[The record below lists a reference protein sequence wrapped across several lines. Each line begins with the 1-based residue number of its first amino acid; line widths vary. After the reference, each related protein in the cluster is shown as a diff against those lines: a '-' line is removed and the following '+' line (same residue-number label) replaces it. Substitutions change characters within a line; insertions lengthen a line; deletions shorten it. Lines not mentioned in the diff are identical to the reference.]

1 MRRTSSA
8 LGHSGVL
15 LGALAVETAVFSL
28 LAPHFFTVGNF
39 FEITRLSIELGLLA
53 VAMTPVL
60 ISGGIDLSVGAV
72 MGLSAVCFG
81 ALSQDLHLSV
91 PWAIA
96 GCLLVGAAGGALNAI
111 LIAALALP
119 PLIVTLGSMAL
130 FRGVAEGITL
140 AAVNYT
146 NFPARFLF
154 LGQGYL
160 WGVVPPQL
168 PIFVAAAAAYVV
180 LLHRSVVGRAWY
192 AIGFSPE
199 SARYAGLPV
208 RSRMALVYVLS
219 GFLSSLAAV
228 IYVAHLG
235 QARSDAGNG
244 YELDAITAVVLGGTS
259 VFGGRGTVW
268 GTLLGLLL
276 LTVLQNG
283 VHLAALPS
291 E

>member
-8 LGHSGVL
+8 LGHSRVL
-15 LGALAVETAVFSL
+15 LGALAIEMAIFSL

-140 AAVNYT
+140 A
-146 NFPARFLF
+146 
-154 LGQGYL
+154 
-160 WGVVPPQL
+160 
-168 PIFVAAAAAYVV
+168 
-180 LLHRSVVGRAWY
+180 
-192 AIGFSPE
+192 
-199 SARYAGLPV
+199 
-208 RSRMALVYVLS
+208 
-219 GFLSSLAAV
+219 
-228 IYVAHLG
+228 
-235 QARSDAGNG
+235 
-244 YELDAITAVVLGGTS
+244 
-259 VFGGRGTVW
+259 
-268 GTLLGLLL
+268 
-276 LTVLQNG
+276 
-283 VHLAALPS
+283 
-291 E
+291 